1 MELLK
6 DAKALGGTAEEVNM
20 LLNRRFSIDYVI
32 VLL

>member
-6 DAKALGGTAEEVNM
+6 DAKAQGGTAEEVNM